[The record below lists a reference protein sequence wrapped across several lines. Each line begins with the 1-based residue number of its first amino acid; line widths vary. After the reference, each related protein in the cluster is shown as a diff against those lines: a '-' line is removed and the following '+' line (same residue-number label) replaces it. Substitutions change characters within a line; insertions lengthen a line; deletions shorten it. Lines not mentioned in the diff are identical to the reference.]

1 VKGYSNLEYNL
12 VMVVYELG
20 GGHCLTALQKSLF
33 AFPSQIPNNLVSCSV
48 MRHLNYDAAHMD
60 HLLQQS
66 MTYMVSPLDELVIH
80 NQSTTRHLCCLY
92 VQPQTD
98 VFR

>member
-1 VKGYSNLEYNL
+1 M
-12 VMVVYELG
+12 MVVYELG

-33 AFPSQIPNNLVSCSV
+33 AFPSQIPNDLVSCSV
-48 MRHLNYDAAHMD
+48 MRHLNHDAAHMD

-80 NQSTTRHLCCLY
+80 NQSV
-92 VQPQTD
+92 VQPGTCAVCMSSHKQMFF
-98 VFR
+98 VE